1 MVKPRFMPGL
11 FFLCLRLGASCG
23 EVLKLPKVVD
33 VVAGHGFDDGP
44 EGHRAPLGVG
54 GGAVAVVLRD
64 GGEEEQVPVARGV
77 EESEGWFEVVDGVA
91 LGPCF
96 LVEGLDD
103 RGGFAGCGEG
113 LAEAKGEDHLGVGEV
128 GDDVADAPFAGLGRS
143 VGFGGGEAAGEG
155 VDTLGG
161 AGEDWDGVAAVQVFG
176 VGV

>member
-1 MVKPRFMPGL
+1 M
-11 FFLCLRLGASCG
+11 
-23 EVLKLPKVVD
+23 
-33 VVAGHGFDDGP
+33 AGHGFDDGP
-44 EGHRAPLGVG
+44 ELHVAAFGVG
-54 GGAVAVVLRD
+54 GGAVAVVLGD
-64 GGEEEQVPVARGV
+64 GGEEEQVPVARCV

-91 LGPCF
+91 LGPYF

-103 RGGFAGCGEG
+103 GRGFAGCGEG

-128 GDDVADAPFAGLGRS
+128 GDDVADAPFAGRGWG

-161 AGEDWDGVAAVQVFG
+161 AGEDRDRVAAVQVFG